1 MRVPILLTWA
11 ALFGLAAFALMG
23 FDKGRAKKGKRRVRE
38 RTLLLVAALG
48 GAAGAILGMYAFRH
62 KTRHWYFKYGLPA
75 LLLLHLILAAWLMG
89 YATPELWW

>member
-1 MRVPILLTWA
+1 MRESILLIWA
-11 ALFGLAAFALMG
+11 VLFGLVAFALMG
-23 FDKGRAKKGKRRVRE
+23 FDKGRAKKGGRRVRE

-75 LLLLHLILAAWLMG
+75 LLLLQLALAAWLF
-89 YATPELWW
+89 TPGPWW